1 MGNNV
6 SNRNV
11 LRGNGLSKNMLS
23 KIRPALAAALLCV
36 AQQALAILPI
46 EQWQTSS
53 GAKVLFV
60 ANRGLPMLDV
70 SVDFPAGSGYD
81 TGAKAGVAAMTNGLL
96 RMGADGLGEDDIA
109 RRFADIGAALGGR
122 FDFDRAGLSLRTLSD
137 PRQREPALDLLARI
151 LRAPAFPAAVLNRE
165 KARQIGALKES
176 DLKPDSQ
183 AGRMFYR
190 LVYREHPYA
199 LRSVGEV
206 DTVGNMTRDDLLAF
220 YRQHYAADRAVIAI
234 MGDVSR
240 ADAGAIAEQLTRG
253 LPRSNGAAP
262 ALPQVIPLERAITR
276 GVAHPATQSHIPIG
290 APGIHRGDPD
300 YFPLFVGNHIL
311 GGGGFVSRINE
322 EVRQKRGLAYS
333 AYSYFSPQQVPG
345 PFVIGMQTRRDQADE
360 ALAVTRKTLRD
371 FVSNGPTEKE
381 LLAAKQ
387 NIVGGFPMRIDSNRK
402 IHEYLAVIGFYGLP
416 VSYLEGFVGN
426 GERVT
431 VADIKA
437 AFAKHVDPEKLVTVV
452 VGADKDQTLTAPAAR

>member
-1 MGNNV
+1 MGN
-6 SNRNV
+6 
-11 LRGNGLSKNMLS
+11 NMLS
-23 KIRPALAAALLCV
+23 KISLLIAAALLCV

-81 TGAKAGVAAMTNGLL
+81 TAAKAGVAAMTNGLL

-109 RRFADIGAALGGR
+109 RRFADTGAALGGR

-137 PRQREPALDLLARI
+137 PRQREPALDLLGRI

-165 KARQIGALKES
+165 KARQIGALKEA

-183 AGRMFYR
+183 AGRMFYH

-199 LRSVGEV
+199 LRSVGDV
-206 DTVGNMTRDDLLAF
+206 GTVGGITRDDLLAF

-240 ADAGAIAEQLTRG
+240 TDAEAIAEQLTRG

-262 ALPQVIPLERAITR
+262 ALPQVVPLERAITR
-276 GVAHPATQSHIPIG
+276 VVAHPATQSHILMG
-290 APGIHRGDPD
+290 APGISRSDPD

-371 FVSNGPTEKE
+371 FVSNGPTENE
-381 LLAAKQ
+381 LVAAKQ

-402 IHEYLAVIGFYGLP
+402 IHAYLAVIGFYGLP
-416 VSYLEGFVGN
+416 VSYLEDFVGN
-426 GERVT
+426 VERVT

-437 AFAKHVDPEKLVTVV
+437 AFTKHVDPEKLVTVV
-452 VGADKDQTLTAPAAR
+452 VGADKDQTVTAPAVR

>member
-1 MGNNV
+1 MVNKM

-11 LRGNGLSKNMLS
+11 LNR
-23 KIRPALAAALLCV
+23 IRSVFAAVLLC
-36 AQQALAILPI
+36 ATQQVSAILPI
-46 EQWQTSS
+46 EQWQTST

-60 ANRGLPMLDV
+60 ANRDLPMLDV

-81 TGAKAGVAAMTNGLL
+81 SKQKAGVAAMTNGLL
-96 RMGADGLGEDDIA
+96 RLGADGLGEDDIA

-122 FDFDRAGLSLRTLSD
+122 FDTDRAGLSLRTLSD
-137 PRQREPALDLLARI
+137 PQQRLPALDLLTRI
-151 LRAPAFPAAVLNRE
+151 LRAPEFPAAVLNRE
-165 KARQIGALKES
+165 KARQIGALKEA

-183 AGRMFYR
+183 AGRIFYQ
-190 LVYREHPYA
+190 LTFREHPYA

-206 DTVGNMTRDDLLAF
+206 DTVGAMTRDDLLAF
-220 YRQHYAADRAVIAI
+220 YRRHYVAERAVVAI

-240 ADAGAIAEQLTRG
+240 AEAGAIAEQLTRG
-253 LPRSNGAAP
+253 LQRAGNETAVLPPVAPLSNA
-262 ALPQVIPLERAITR
+262 VTR
-276 GVAHPATQSHIPIG
+276 VVAHPAAQSHILIG
-290 APGIHRGDPD
+290 APGIRRNDPD

-360 ALAVTRKTLRD
+360 ALAVVRKTLRD

-402 IHEYLAVIGFYGLP
+402 IHEYLAVIGFYNMP
-416 VSYLEGFVGN
+416 INYLDEFISNV
-426 GERVT
+426 ERVT
-431 VADIKA
+431 VADIRA
-437 AFAKHVDPEKLVTVV
+437 AFIKHVDPDKLVTVV
-452 VGADKDQTLTAPAAR
+452 VGADKDQTVTAPAAR

>member
-1 MGNNV
+1 MVNKV
-6 SNRNV
+6 MK
-11 LRGNGLSKNMLS
+11 LLK
-23 KIRPALAAALLCV
+23 PAFAVVLLC
-36 AQQALAILPI
+36 ATQQVLAILPI
-46 EQWQTSS
+46 EQWQTST

-60 ANRGLPMLDV
+60 ANRDLPMLDV

-81 TGAKAGVAAMTNGLL
+81 SKQKAGVAAMTNGLL
-96 RMGADGLGEDDIA
+96 RLGADGLGEDDIA

-122 FDFDRAGLSLRTLSD
+122 FDSDRAGLSLRTLSD
-137 PRQREPALDLLARI
+137 PQQRVPALDLLARI
-151 LRAPAFPAAVLNRE
+151 LRAPEFPAAVLNRE
-165 KARQIGALKES
+165 KARQIGALKEA

-183 AGRMFYR
+183 AGRIFYQ
-190 LVYREHPYA
+190 LTFREHPYA

-206 DTVGNMTRDDLLAF
+206 DTVGAMTRDDLLAF
-220 YRQHYAADRAVIAI
+220 YRRHYVAERAVVAI

-240 ADAGAIAEQLTRG
+240 AEAGVIAEQLTRG
-253 LPRSNGAAP
+253 LQRAGNETAV
-262 ALPQVIPLERAITR
+262 LPPVVPLANAVTR
-276 GVAHPATQSHIPIG
+276 VVAHPAAQSHILIG
-290 APGIHRGDPD
+290 APGIRRSEPD

-345 PFVIGMQTRRDQADE
+345 PFVIGMQTRRDQAEE
-360 ALAVTRKTLRD
+360 ALAVTRKTLRE

-402 IHEYLAVIGFYGLP
+402 IHEYLAVIGFYNMP
-416 VSYLEGFVGN
+416 INYLDDFIANV
-426 GERVT
+426 ERVT

-437 AFAKHVDPEKLVTVV
+437 AFTKHVDPDKLVTVV
-452 VGADKDQTLTAPAAR
+452 VGADKDQTVTGPAAR

>member
-1 MGNNV
+1 MVNKV
-6 SNRNV
+6 LNRKV
-11 LRGNGLSKNMLS
+11 MS
-23 KIRPALAAALLCV
+23 KIRPVFAAALLCV

-53 GAKVLFV
+53 GAKVFFV
-60 ANRGLPMLDV
+60 ANRDLPMLDV

-81 TGAKAGVAAMTNGLL
+81 TKQKSGVAAMTNGLL
-96 RMGADGLGEDDIA
+96 RLGADGLGEDDIA
-109 RRFADIGAALGGR
+109 RRFADIGARLGGR
-122 FDFDRAGLSLRTLSD
+122 FDSDRAGLSLRTLSD
-137 PRQREPALDLLARI
+137 PQQRVPALDLMARI
-151 LRAPAFPAAVLNRE
+151 LSAPEFPAAVLNRE
-165 KARQIGALKES
+165 KARQIEALKEA

-183 AGRMFYR
+183 AGRMFYQQ
-190 LVYREHPYA
+190 VFREHPYA

-206 DTVGNMTRDDLLAF
+206 DTLGGITRDDLLRF
-220 YRQHYAADRAVIAI
+220 YRRHYVAERAVVAI

-240 ADAGAIAEQLTRG
+240 TEAEAIAEQLTRG
-253 LPRSNGAAP
+253 LQRAGNETVV
-262 ALPQVIPLERAITR
+262 LPPVVPLANAVTR
-276 GVAHPATQSHIPIG
+276 VVAHPAAQSHILMG
-290 APGIHRGDPD
+290 APGIRRSDPD

-333 AYSYFSPQQVPG
+333 AYSYFSPQKMPG

-360 ALAVTRKTLRD
+360 ALAVVRKTLRD
-371 FVSNGPTEKE
+371 FVSNGPTEQE
-381 LLAAKQ
+381 LLAARQ

-416 VSYLEGFVGN
+416 VSYLEDFVGN
-426 GERVT
+426 VERVT

-452 VGADKDQTLTAPAAR
+452 VGADKDQTVTGPAAR

>member
-1 MGNNV
+1 MVNN
-6 SNRNV
+6 RLHMNV
-11 LRGNGLSKNMLS
+11 LS
-23 KIRPALAAALLCV
+23 KIRLMLAAALLCL

-60 ANRGLPMLDV
+60 ANWGLPMLDV

-81 TGAKAGVAAMTNGLL
+81 TAAKAGVAAMTNGLL

-109 RRFADIGAALGGR
+109 RSFADIGAALGGR

-151 LRAPAFPAAVLNRE
+151 LRAPEFPAAVLNRE
-165 KARQIGALKES
+165 KARQIGALKEA

-240 ADAGAIAEQLTRG
+240 AEAEAIAEQLTRG
-253 LPRSNGAAP
+253 LPRTEGAAP
-262 ALPQVIPLERAITR
+262 ALPQVMPLERAITR
-276 GVAHPATQSHIPIG
+276 VVAHPATQSHILIG
-290 APGIHRGDPD
+290 APGISRGDPD

-360 ALAVTRKTLRD
+360 ALAVTRKTLHD
-371 FVSNGPTEKE
+371 FVSKGPTEKE

-426 GERVT
+426 VERVT

-452 VGADKDQTLTAPAAR
+452 VGADKDQTVTAPATR

>member
-1 MGNNV
+1 MVNNA
-6 SNRNV
+6 
-11 LRGNGLSKNMLS
+11 LNM
-23 KIRPALAAALLCV
+23 IRPVAAAVLLCA

-60 ANRGLPMLDV
+60 ANRDLPMLDV

-81 TGAKAGVAAMTNGLL
+81 TREKAGVAAMTNGLL
-96 RMGADGLGEDDIA
+96 RLGADGLGEDDIA
-109 RRFADIGAALGGR
+109 RRFADIGAVLGGR
-122 FDFDRAGLSLRTLSD
+122 FDADRAGLSLRTLSD
-137 PRQREPALDLLARI
+137 PRQRVPALDLLARI
-151 LRAPAFPAAVLNRE
+151 LRAPEFPAAVLDRE
-165 KARQIGALKES
+165 KNRQIGALKEA

-183 AGRMFYR
+183 AGRLFYQLTFR
-190 LVYREHPYA
+190 NHPYA
-199 LRSVGEV
+199 LRPVGEV
-206 DTVGNMTRDDLLAF
+206 DTVGGMTREDLLAF
-220 YRQHYAADRAVIAI
+220 YRQHYVAERAVVAI

-240 ADAGAIAEQLTRG
+240 AEAGAIAEQLTRG
-253 LPRSNGAAP
+253 LQRSGIAAA
-262 ALPQVIPLERAITR
+262 ALPPVAPLEGAITR
-276 GVAHPATQSHIPIG
+276 VVAHPAAQSHILIG
-290 APGIHRGDPD
+290 APGIRRSDPD

-360 ALAVTRKTLRD
+360 ALAVVRKTLRD

-381 LLAAKQ
+381 LVAARQ

-402 IHEYLAVIGFYGLP
+402 IHEYLAVIGFYGMPL
-416 VSYLEGFVGN
+416 SYLDDFVAN
-426 GERVT
+426 VERVT

-437 AFAKHVDPEKLVTVV
+437 AFARHVDPDRLVTVV
-452 VGADKDQTLTAPAAR
+452 VGADKDQTVTAPAAR